1 MNLDQN
7 PEALYRR
14 ESNSGD
20 FANLEIPMQKR
31 KILQIARKYN
41 VDMTGIRVKIQRDVN
56 MLDSMF
62 AGSADYMDI
71 GRIDFFPNAF
81 RNEEQLLRTLLHER
95 FHVLQLREY
104 GKQYVQDHRIE
115 MERAA
120 ERYENMAYAAL
131 RKGK

>member
-41 VDMTGIRVKIQRDVN
+41 VDMTGIRVKIQRDAN
-56 MLDSMF
+56 MLETMF
-62 AGSADYMDI
+62 TGSADYMDI